1 MHHHTNGHPAAHHH
15 SDDPLE
21 TRIFALIRQGR
32 ELSELLFEAHR
43 KRAFFKAP
51 VNPPAW
57 KIREEIARIEEE
69 IEICLSEWEARKI

>member
-15 SDDPLE
+15 SDDSLE

-43 KRAFFKAP
+43 MRAFFKAP

-57 KIREEIARIEEE
+57 EIRQQTP
-69 IEICLSEWEARKI
+69 LS

>member
-21 TRIFALIRQGR
+21 TRIFALIHQGR

-57 KIREEIARIEEE
+57 EIREKIVRIEEE
-69 IEICLSEWEARKI
+69 IELALSAWEARKI

>member
-57 KIREEIARIEEE
+57 EIRQQIARIDDGVLLA
-69 IEICLSEWEARKI
+69 IS